1 MVRTVV
7 PPREPETGRRYTIG
21 EAAEAS
27 GVSAKMIRHYESIG
41 LVPAALRTG
50 ANYRLYDA
58 SDVHTLR
65 FIRRARDLGFPIA
78 GIGHLLSL
86 WHDKARCSA
95 DVKALAL
102 QHVAGIDA
110 RIDELQAMR
119 GTLLDLADRC
129 RGDDRPDCPILGG
142 LSGAEEAGRAHK
154 TPRTRGRRAQAPT
167 ARTPRAGK
175 GA

>member
-1 MVRTVV
+1 MVRAVV

-41 LVPAALRTG
+41 LVPAPLRTG
-50 ANYRLYDA
+50 ANYRLYDP
-58 SDVHTLR
+58 SDIHTLR

-86 WHDKARCSA
+86 WHDRARCSA

-102 QHVAGIDA
+102 QHVAGIDT
-110 RIDELQAMR
+110 RIRELEAMR
-119 GTLLDLADRC
+119 GTLLDLAERC
-129 RGDDRPDCPILGG
+129 RGDDRPDCPILAG
-142 LSGAEEAGRAHK
+142 LSGTEEAGRLGKAPRMRG
-154 TPRTRGRRAQAPT
+154 PRTQAPT
-167 ARTPRAGK
+167 ARKPRAGK
-175 GA
+175 RT

>member
-1 MVRTVV
+1 MVRTVA
-7 PPREPETGRRYTIG
+7 PPREPDSGHRYTIG

-41 LVPAALRTG
+41 LVPAALRTD
-50 ANYRLYDA
+50 ANYRLYDP
-58 SDVHTLR
+58 SDIHTLR

-78 GIGHLLSL
+78 GIQHLLSL

-110 RIDELQAMR
+110 RIQELQAMR

-142 LSGAEEAGRAHK
+142 LSGAAETGRVRK
-154 TPRTRGRRAQAPT
+154 SPRTRGLRAAAPT
-167 ARTPRAGK
+167 ARKPRAGK
-175 GA
+175 RT